1 MKYSVLHLG
10 VRSSSVYQ
18 EFPCSYEMQKLTSVI
33 AKAYFWVLSWLNV
46 VHILANDF

>member
-10 VRSSSVYQ
+10 VRSSSADQ
-18 EFPCSYEMQKLTSVI
+18 EFPFSYEMQKLTSVI
-33 AKAYFWVLSWLNV
+33 TEAYHWVLSWLNV